1 MHTEHHIRNVQRI
14 VHDWKRQGLSVG
26 FVPTMGNLHAG
37 HLALVKAAKQRAERV
52 VASIFVNPIQFGPNE
67 DFDSYPR
74 TLEQDAVALAEA
86 GVQLLFAPSVNEMY
100 PRGVEGQSRIS
111 VPGIG
116 DLLEGESRP
125 GFFTGVA
132 TVVGKLFNIVP
143 ADLAVFGEKDF
154 QQLQVIHRMVAD
166 MNLPMEVVGV
176 PSVREADGLAMSS
189 RNGYL
194 SEAERLQA
202 PELYRVLCAVRDRLL
217 AGESDYAA
225 IEVEAAARLTA
236 TGFVP
241 DYLTIRRSE
250 DLLPPQA
257 TDRSLVVLAAA
268 RLGRTRLID
277 NISLEIQ

>member
-37 HLALVKAAKQRAERV
+37 HLALVERARQRADKV
-52 VASIFVNPIQFGPNE
+52 VVSIFVNPMQFGPSE

-86 GVQLLFAPSVNEMY
+86 GAHLLFAPSVNEMY
-100 PRGVEGQSRIS
+100 PLGGDTQTRVS
-111 VPGIG
+111 VPGVS

-132 TVVGKLFNIVP
+132 TVVNKLFNIVP

-154 QQLQVIHRMVAD
+154 QQLHVIRRMVAD
-166 MNLPMEVVGV
+166 LNIPMEVVGV
-176 PSVREADGLAMSS
+176 PIVREPDGLAMSS

-194 SEAERLQA
+194 STEERQQA
-202 PELYRVLCAVRDRLL
+202 TGLYRVLCAVRDRLRSG
-217 AGESDYAA
+217 ATDFAA
-225 IEVEAAARLTA
+225 LEAQAADELAAA
-236 TGFVP
+236 GFVP
-241 DYLTIRRSE
+241 DYLSIR
-250 DLLPPQA
+250 QA
-257 TDRSLVVLAAA
+257 ESLQPAQAGDGSLVILAAA
-268 RLGRTRLID
+268 RLGSTRLID
-277 NISLEIQ
+277 NITLEIQ